1 MLTTKK
7 ILVTAGFVGAALL
20 GSAGVAGAVDF
31 HECIDSGGIG
41 APAKDVV
48 TGDPIM
54 MCWGGPH
61 DQVEIDSGVGGLDA
75 LHSLGG

>member
-1 MLTTKK
+1 MLITKK

-20 GSAGVAGAVDF
+20 GSAGAAGAVDF
-31 HECIDSGGIG
+31 HECIDGGGIG
-41 APAKDVV
+41 TPALDV
-48 TGDPIM
+48 TNDDPIM
-54 MCWGGPH
+54 LCSGGKH